1 MIFRNNNNRVS
12 IINRLDFSNDREYY
26 KHVRDFMN
34 TKQSENLSHLREKK
48 DWSAKLFISYVISC
62 LEISCIF
69 GFTSDNIVFKSLL
82 LLDRI
87 IVTFSNQ

>member
-48 DWSAKLFISYVISC
+48 RLVS
-62 LEISCIF
+62 EIIHILR
-69 GFTSDNIVFKSLL
+69 N
-82 LLDRI
+82 
-87 IVTFSNQ
+87 